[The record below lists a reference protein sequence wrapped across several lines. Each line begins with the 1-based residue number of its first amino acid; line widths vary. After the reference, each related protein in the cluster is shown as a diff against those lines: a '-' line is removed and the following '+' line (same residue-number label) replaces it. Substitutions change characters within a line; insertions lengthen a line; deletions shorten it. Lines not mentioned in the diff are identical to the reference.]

1 MLLLL
6 YRYMSYV
13 TYTTEAL
20 VCGGFD
26 QNTADKSFLLFTKEA
41 GMLFATAKSVREER
55 SLQRPALQDFSR
67 IRVSLVKGK
76 AGWRVGSVEA
86 LSNDFAEATTRE
98 MRGSVVAL
106 YRLLR
111 RFIRGEEPVGDLYG
125 VVING
130 LDLLLS
136 DLKNRRLAELLIEVE
151 ILTMLGYVDKEA
163 IPERIRGVSLVEATN
178 LVDEKLEIQLEMLI
192 GKARESSHL

>member
-1 MLLLL
+1 
-6 YRYMSYV
+6 MSYV

-20 VCGGFD
+20 VCGGFE

-41 GMLFATAKSVREER
+41 GMLFAVAKSVREER

-76 AGWRVGSVEA
+76 TGWRVGSVEA
-86 LSNDFAEATTRE
+86 LSNDFARATTRE

-111 RFIRGEEPVGDLYG
+111 RFIRGEEPVGELYD
-125 VVING
+125 VVIKG

-136 DLKNRRLAELLIEVE
+136 ELSNRRAVELLIEVE
-151 ILTMLGYVDKEA
+151 ILSVLGYVDKEA
-163 IPERIRGVSLVEATN
+163 VPSAVRGLDLSGPIPPLDS
-178 LVDEKLEIQLEMLI
+178 KLEAQLEVLI
-192 GKARESSHL
+192 GKARENSHL